1 MEAITNNKNM
11 LVATPA
17 RICPGFVSGCCN
29 YQRAPGGA
37 GTLTHRPG
45 CPLGCRVTKVG
56 GGFGWVL
63 PPLRLQHPFSG
74 GCTPAMLPRA
84 LGRAGASSKR
94 CQTPGEGALRGGRR
108 DGRAKSK
115 APKISKQGKTSNRPE
130 KKKKKGW
137 GELERSFPSQARAVL
152 KSGKLG
158 APCVR
163 VALRLACFSSSRFPE
178 DSWRNTKF
186 CLIQAFKGP
195 GAWF

>member
-115 APKISKQGKTSNRPE
+115 APKISKQGKTSNWPE
-130 KKKKKGW
+130 KKKKKGLGRAGKVLSIPSLCCSQEW
-137 GELERSFPSQARAVL
+137 KTWCSLRACSFKISLLFQQQISGGFLEKHQILPN
-152 KSGKLG
+152 SG
-158 APCVR
+158 
-163 VALRLACFSSSRFPE
+163 
-178 DSWRNTKF
+178 
-186 CLIQAFKGP
+186 I
-195 GAWF
+195 